1 MVLEGFQIDDGYI
14 DTISKTSQA
23 TAKEVQFQKYKNLI
37 TDEEAART
45 DTGSQ
50 SRLEESQSKMEEIL
64 QWFEAENETL
74 KAALQ
79 SAQSNAFSFS
89 ETLTRKKKTVE
100 TMRKQVEEERT
111 INEIRQ
117 EQVATLHNRYDSN
130 AYTSWMGL
138 TRPLQEGS
146 QIGLLVAAGAFILLG
161 MIAVY
166 TMYRVT
172 GFSIPEFFR
181 TSFRGGARKLIR
193 TS

>member
-23 TAKEVQFQKYKNLI
+23 TAKEVEFQKYKNLI

-45 DTGSQ
+45 DTGAQ

-117 EQVATLHNRYDSN
+117 EQVATLHNH
-130 AYTSWMGL
+130 
-138 TRPLQEGS
+138 
-146 QIGLLVAAGAFILLG
+146 LVNP
-161 MIAVY
+161 
-166 TMYRVT
+166 
-172 GFSIPEFFR
+172 SD
-181 TSFRGGARKLIR
+181 
-193 TS
+193 